1 MENRLLDKYEVA
13 AMIGGIS
20 PRTASDLMLTM
31 PCINVSTGEQRKR
44 LRVYQTDLE
53 TWLEKRKAP
62 ACSASLP
69 AQART
74 RTAGRKHTRDEGLDE
89 NGFILKRHSGR

>member
-62 ACSASLP
+62 ASRAVP
-69 AQART
+69 TEARA